1 MIRRIAL
8 TLGMGVAAVT
18 AGSRMVPSMTAADSS
33 PAFQVAS
40 GVKPVGSKLP
50 STPQRSGYIVA
61 SS

>member
-1 MIRRIAL
+1 MIGRIAL
-8 TLGMGVAAVT
+8 TLGMGVAAVA
-18 AGSRMVPSMTAADSS
+18 AGNRMSPSTTAADST

-50 STPQRSGYIVA
+50 SMPQRSGYIVA

>member
-18 AGSRMVPSMTAADSS
+18 AGSRMVPSTTAADSS

-40 GVKPVGSKLP
+40 GVKPAGPKLP
-50 STPQRSGYIVA
+50 SMPRRSGYIVA